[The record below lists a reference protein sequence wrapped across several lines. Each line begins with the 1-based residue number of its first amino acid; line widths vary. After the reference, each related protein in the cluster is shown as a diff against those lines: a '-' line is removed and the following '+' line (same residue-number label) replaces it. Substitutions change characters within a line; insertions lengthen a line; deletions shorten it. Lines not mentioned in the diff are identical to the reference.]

1 MTYSG
6 EGGCLT
12 GIHSE
17 EQFSAPVIALSGGV
31 GGAKLVLGLT
41 RVMDPASL
49 AVVANTGDDFD
60 HLGLRVCPDID
71 TLVYTLSGLSN
82 PETGWG
88 RKGESGHFMDVLTE
102 LREETWFFLGDK
114 DMAMHVARTRRLALG
129 QRLSEVT
136 RDVCESLGLKV
147 RILPMSDDSVATLVE
162 TESGLLPFQHY
173 FVRDRCAPRVRGF
186 QFDGAAKAAPN
197 PAFLSA
203 LADRQLRAVIIAPSN
218 PFISIDPILALPG
231 VRSALRDCAAPVVA
245 VTPIVRGEAI
255 KGPTAKMMRELN
267 IDTTAVAVAH
277 HYEDIIDGFILD
289 ATDADIVSQVEALGV
304 ATIATNTVMDSL
316 DDRVMLARDVLEFCH
331 EISPPTGDRHIS
343 P

>member
-1 MTYSG
+1 M
-6 EGGCLT
+6 
-12 GIHSE
+12 
-17 EQFSAPVIALSGGV
+17 
-31 GGAKLVLGLT
+31 LGLT

-49 AVVANTGDDFD
+49 TVVANTGDDFD

-71 TLVYTLSGLSN
+71 TLIYTLSGLSN

-88 RKGESGHFMDVLTE
+88 REGESGRFMDVLSE
-102 LREETWFFLGDK
+102 LGEETWFFLGDK
-114 DMAMHVARTRRLALG
+114 DLAMHVARTRRLALG
-129 QRLSEVT
+129 RRLTEIT
-136 RDVCESLGLKV
+136 LDIAESLGV
-147 RILPMSDDSVATLVE
+147 TPRILPMSDDSVATLVE

-186 QFDGAAKAAPN
+186 QFDGAASATPN
-197 PAFLSA
+197 PAFLDA
-203 LADRQLRAVIIAPSN
+203 LSDGQLEAVIIAPSN

-255 KGPTAKMMRELN
+255 KGPTAKMMRELD
-267 IDTTAVAVAH
+267 IDSTALAVAR

-289 ATDADIVSQVEALGV
+289 ATDADIAAQVEALGI

-331 EISPPTGDRHIS
+331 EISTPTGNRHVS